1 MNKVY
6 CKRINQIRA
15 EIKAINAS
23 INNGDT
29 YVHSPKKPKASDDP
43 EYRSF
48 ALKKFQSTYNY
59 KTFKRREKAA
69 LRALGSKYETK
80 VERIED
86 MGKFM
91 DAKIQEELRGI
102 SSWNKLDKWQKTNRI
117 EEYLHRYMEENDVDI
132 NMSDMKKKLS
142 KISGKEVIW
151 GDGIIVEIKTFH
163 DYL

>member
-6 CKRINQIRA
+6 CRRINQIRA
-15 EIKAINAS
+15 EIKTLNAS
-23 INNGDT
+23 INDSVT

-80 VERIED
+80 IERIED
-86 MGKFM
+86 MGKFQ
-91 DAKIQEELRGI
+91 DARIQEEFMGI
-102 SSWNKLDKWQKTNRI
+102 SNWNKLDSWQKGNRLEDYLQRYI
-117 EEYLHRYMEENDVDI
+117 EENGVDI
-132 NMSDMKKKLS
+132 NVSDMKKKLS
-142 KISGKEVIW
+142 KIKGKDLIW
-151 GDGIIVEIKTFH
+151 EAGKIVEIKTFH